1 MRILRAASDRENP
14 PSGRLISVAAGSLNF
29 PDGIRPGLQPYLRG
43 PMPITVAIVED
54 DRSTRESLVALLSGA
69 PTLQCLTSYA
79 TGEKALAGIPL
90 EKPEVALIDINLPGM
105 SGIECVV
112 KLKAKIPALHV
123 LMLTTYEDSDL
134 IFDSLRAGASGY
146 LLKNM
151 PPDELV
157 AAVAQVQAGGAPM
170 SMQIARKVVQHF
182 HRTEGSAGEVQKLSP
197 REYEILGLLAKGRL
211 YKEIADQLGITLGTV
226 RTHQRR
232 IYEKLHVQS
241 RTEAAVKF
249 LQIGKRPAE

>member
-1 MRILRAASDRENP
+1 
-14 PSGRLISVAAGSLNF
+14 
-29 PDGIRPGLQPYLRG
+29 
-43 PMPITVAIVED
+43 MPITVSIVED
-54 DRSTRESLVALLSGA
+54 DRDTRDSLATLLGSAPALR
-69 PTLQCLTSYA
+69 CLGTYA
-79 TGEKALAGIPL
+79 TGEKALAGIAAG
-90 EKPEVALIDINLPGM
+90 KPDVALLDINLPGM
-105 SGIECVV
+105 SGIECVA
-112 KLKAKIPALHV
+112 KLKAKLPALHV
-123 LMLTTYEDSDL
+123 LMLTTYEDSNL

-157 AAVAQVQAGGAPM
+157 AAVAEVQAGGPPM

-182 HRTEGSAGEVQKLSP
+182 HRTQQADAAVETLSP
-197 REYEILGLLAKGRL
+197 REYEVLALLAKGAL

-249 LQIGKRPAE
+249 LRRGAET

>member
-1 MRILRAASDRENP
+1 MA
-14 PSGRLISVAAGSLNF
+14 
-29 PDGIRPGLQPYLRG
+29 
-43 PMPITVAIVED
+43 ITVSIVED
-54 DRSTRESLVALLSGA
+54 DRDTRESLAALLGSV
-69 PTLQCLTSYA
+69 PTLRCANTYP

-90 EKPEVALIDINLPGM
+90 EKPDVALVDINLPGM
-105 SGIECVV
+105 SGIECAA
-112 KLKAKIPALHV
+112 KLKAKQPALQV
-123 LMLTTYEDSDL
+123 LMLTTYEDTNL

-151 PPDELV
+151 PPAELID
-157 AAVAQVQAGGAPM
+157 ALAEVQAGGAPM

-182 HRTEGSAGEVQKLSP
+182 HRAQQDNAAPAEKLSP
-197 REYEILGLLAKGRL
+197 REYEVLALLAKGAL
-211 YKEIADQLGITLGTV
+211 YKEIADQLKISLATV

-249 LQIGKRPAE
+249 LRMEQA